1 MDNSENLEEEKK
13 SLILIIDDVPKNLQV
28 LAKML
33 DKKNYRVSIAN
44 SGGQALKMIEKVLP
58 DLILLDILMP
68 GMNGIEVCQRLKESP
83 VTRDIPIIF
92 LTAKTKSEDIVDG
105 LKAGGVDYVT
115 KPFNLPELLARVE
128 THLEL
133 KRKRDSEKKL
143 IAQLQNALAQVKKLS
158 GLLPICCKCKKI
170 RDDKG
175 AWHELEDYI
184 QGHSEA
190 DFSHGLCPAC
200 TQELYPG
207 ILEKYGER

>member
-1 MDNSENLEEEKK
+1 MDNHENLEEEKK

-44 SGGQALKMIEKVLP
+44 SGFQALKMIEKVLP

-68 GMNGIEVCQRLKESP
+68 GMNGIEVCQKLKESP
-83 VTRDIPIIF
+83 AAGEIPVIF
-92 LTAKTKSEDIVDG
+92 LSAKTKSEDIVEG

-133 KRKRDSEKKL
+133 KRRRDTEKKL
-143 IAQLQNALAQVKKLS
+143 IAQLQAAIAQVKKLS

-170 RDDKG
+170 RDEKG
-175 AWHELEDYI
+175 SWHELEDYI
-184 QGHSEA
+184 QSHSEA
-190 DFSHGLCPAC
+190 DFSHGLCPTC
-200 TQELYPG
+200 SQELYPG
-207 ILEKYGER
+207 ILEKYGDR